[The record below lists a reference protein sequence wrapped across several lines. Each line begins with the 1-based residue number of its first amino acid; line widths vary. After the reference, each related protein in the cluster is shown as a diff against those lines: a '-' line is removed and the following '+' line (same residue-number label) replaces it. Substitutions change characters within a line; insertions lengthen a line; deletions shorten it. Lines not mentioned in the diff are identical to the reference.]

1 MSEEFNALLK
11 NGTWVLVPHESH
23 QNLVGCKWIFRI
35 KRHADGSIQRHKAR
49 LVAKGYNQRPG
60 IDFGDTFNPVVKPV
74 TIRVVLTLAVTNSR
88 PLLQLDINNAF
99 LHDSL
104 QEDVYTKNFL
114 SQHHYVRKLLQL
126 AHMDGAK
133 EVTTPMATASHLVKS
148 SNNAQAIDPT
158 EYHQLVGGLQYLN
171 LTKPD
176 VAFSVNKLSQFM
188 HCPSNSHW
196 QARKR
201 LLRYLKSTIN
211 FVLHSKMKH
220 LEIDVHFVRDLVQ
233 REDLRVSHI
242 SSKDQLADLLTKP
255 LSKQQFILNRSKI
268 GIQDGSSILW
278 GSVKAIATPSLKS
291 DMIKDN
297 NSNVI

>member
-74 TIRVVLTLAVTNSR
+74 TIRVKTSTG
-88 PLLQLDINNAF
+88 I
-99 LHDSL
+99 
-104 QEDVYTKNFL
+104 FL

-211 FVLHSKMKH
+211 FGIH
-220 LEIDVHFVRDLVQ
+220 ITPQ
-233 REDLRVSHI
+233 SHPVFHAY
-242 SSKDQLADLLTKP
+242 SDADWAGDP
-255 LSKQQFILNRSKI
+255 
-268 GIQDGSSILW
+268 
-278 GSVKAIATPSLKS
+278 
-291 DMIKDN
+291 
-297 NSNVI
+297 

>member
-1 MSEEFNALLK
+1 MQMAL
-11 NGTWVLVPHESH
+11 
-23 QNLVGCKWIFRI
+23 
-35 KRHADGSIQRHKAR
+35 QRHKAR

-74 TIRVVLTLAVTNSR
+74 TIRVKTSTG
-88 PLLQLDINNAF
+88 I
-99 LHDSL
+99 
-104 QEDVYTKNFL
+104 FL

-291 DMIKDN
+291 GHDQG
-297 NSNVI
+297 